1 MAYDGLVLRAQLNEI
16 KKTILN
22 ERISK
27 ITQKDN
33 KNVSLLFRKNNKDII
48 LSININP
55 NFPHITLETSKAK
68 SNPNPFAFTMLL
80 RKYLEG
86 GKITSINQFDGNN
99 DYNSLERIVE
109 INIINTI
116 ETGDIKEYKLI
127 IELLGRYAN
136 VLLTDSDYTII
147 DVLYKIKENDT
158 QLRVLKAKEKYST
171 KELYKKHSLID
182 IKYNEF
188 KNALNDAY
196 CFKKLNK
203 ELINSYNL
211 FLHAFYGLSKTYV
224 INLIHTINID
234 ENELIESISKNTDN
248 NDYILSIYNRI
259 MKDIDDIMSK
269 NYSPAIYYE
278 NNKIKDL
285 HVIKFDIYNEKT
297 EQYDNISE
305 MINKY
310 VDLKYGIENTN
321 ERTKILKD
329 KIDKLIEKT
338 TKKISLNESDIE
350 RAKDYELDKK
360 YGDLI
365 QTFGYNKDNIKDN
378 ILYCEDFDNNKL
390 QIKLNDELSIQKNA
404 EHYYNSYNKKK
415 RTIEKSNE
423 QIEIYKD
430 ELDHL
435 HSLSDTLKYINE
447 NEDLIQIDNELN
459 ASFKIKNTS
468 KHNKKSNNKSLNIK
482 HFKAEDGTDIYLG
495 KNNIQNDY
503 VTFQIA
509 EAKDTWLHVKN
520 ATGSHVI
527 IKKNYENLDM
537 KILEKAASLAAYYSS
552 LKNEEKVTVD
562 YTYRKELKKVKG
574 KPLGFVIYHKNYS
587 INVEPKIDLKEIK

>member
-321 ERTKILKD
+321 ERTRILKD

>member
-55 NFPHITLETSKAK
+55 NFPYITLETTKAK

-196 CFKKLNK
+196 YFKKINK
-203 ELINSYNL
+203 EPINSYNL

-224 INLIHTINID
+224 INLIHTLNID

-259 MKDIDDIMSK
+259 IKDIDDIMSK

-350 RAKDYELDKK
+350 KAKDYELDKK

-365 QTFGYNKDNIKDN
+365 QTFGYNKENIKDN
-378 ILYCEDFDNNKL
+378 ILYCEDFDNNKM
-390 QIKLNDELSIQKNA
+390 QIKLNDELSIQNNA
-404 EHYYNSYNKKK
+404 EHY
-415 RTIEKSNE
+415 
-423 QIEIYKD
+423 
-430 ELDHL
+430 
-435 HSLSDTLKYINE
+435 
-447 NEDLIQIDNELN
+447 
-459 ASFKIKNTS
+459 
-468 KHNKKSNNKSLNIK
+468 
-482 HFKAEDGTDIYLG
+482 
-495 KNNIQNDY
+495 
-503 VTFQIA
+503 
-509 EAKDTWLHVKN
+509 
-520 ATGSHVI
+520 
-527 IKKNYENLDM
+527 
-537 KILEKAASLAAYYSS
+537 
-552 LKNEEKVTVD
+552 
-562 YTYRKELKKVKG
+562 
-574 KPLGFVIYHKNYS
+574 
-587 INVEPKIDLKEIK
+587 

>member
-182 IKYNEF
+182 IKYDEF

-350 RAKDYELDKK
+350 KAKDYELDKK

-365 QTFGYNKDNIKDN
+365 QTFGYNKENIKDN
-378 ILYCEDFDNNKL
+378 ILYCEDFDNNKM
-390 QIKLNDELSIQKNA
+390 QIKLNDKLSIQKNA

-415 RTIEKSNE
+415 RTIEKSNK
-423 QIEIYKD
+423 QIEIYKN

-435 HSLSDTLKYINE
+435 HSLSDALKYINE
-447 NEDLIQIDNELN
+447 NEDLIQIDNEIN

-527 IKKNYENLDM
+527 IKKDYENLDM

>member
-321 ERTKILKD
+321 ERTRILKD

-527 IKKNYENLDM
+527 IKKDYENLDM

>member
-350 RAKDYELDKK
+350 KAKDYELDKK

-365 QTFGYNKDNIKDN
+365 QTFGYNKENIKDN
-378 ILYCEDFDNNKL
+378 ILYCEDFDNNKM
-390 QIKLNDELSIQKNA
+390 QIKLNDKLSIQKNA

-415 RTIEKSNE
+415 RTIEKSNK
-423 QIEIYKD
+423 QIEIYKN

-435 HSLSDTLKYINE
+435 HSLSDALKYINE
-447 NEDLIQIDNELN
+447 NEDLIQIDNEIN
-459 ASFKIKNTS
+459 ASFKIKNTC

-527 IKKNYENLDM
+527 IKKDYENLDM